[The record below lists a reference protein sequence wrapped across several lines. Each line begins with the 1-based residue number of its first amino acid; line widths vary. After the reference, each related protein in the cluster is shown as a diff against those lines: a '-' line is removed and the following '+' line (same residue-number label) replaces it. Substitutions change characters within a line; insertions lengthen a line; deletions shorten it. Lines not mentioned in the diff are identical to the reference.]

1 MPTQTALIT
10 GASSG
15 IGKEIAILLAKHGYN
30 LILTARNAEMLQE
43 TANACKTHNIAVEAI
58 LADLAQ
64 ESAPRQIVD
73 EINAKNLQVDILVNN
88 AGFGSIG
95 RFTELELSRELE
107 MVKVNVLAL
116 MSLTRLLLPRMLE
129 RQSGRI
135 LNVASMAG
143 FVPGPLMA
151 TYYATKS
158 FVVSHSLALRQELR
172 KKGVTVTLLCPGPVH
187 TNFAKNAN
195 IQRSKLF
202 TQTGATPVEV
212 VARDG
217 VDGCL
222 KGKSIIIPGVLN
234 KLMAPLL
241 KILPHRW
248 LLPVVM
254 GRNKNRE

>member
-143 FVPGPLMA
+143 FVSWTVDGDLLRDQ
-151 TYYATKS
+151 
-158 FVVSHSLALRQELR
+158 VVCGVRTHWRCVRNCE
-172 KKGVTVTLLCPGPVH
+172 KK
-187 TNFAKNAN
+187 AS
-195 IQRSKLF
+195 RSRSS
-202 TQTGATPVEV
+202 
-212 VARDG
+212 ARDRCTPTSPKTPIFNAPSSSPRPAPRQWKWSRG
-217 VDGCL
+217 TA
-222 KGKSIIIPGVLN
+222 
-234 KLMAPLL
+234 LMD
-241 KILPHRW
+241 
-248 LLPVVM
+248 V
-254 GRNKNRE
+254 

>member
-172 KKGVTVTLLCPGPVH
+172 KKRRHGHAPLPG
-187 TNFAKNAN
+187 
-195 IQRSKLF
+195 
-202 TQTGATPVEV
+202 TGAHQLRQKRQYSTLQALHPDRRH
-212 VARDG
+212 ASG
-217 VDGCL
+217 
-222 KGKSIIIPGVLN
+222 S
-234 KLMAPLL
+234 
-241 KILPHRW
+241 
-248 LLPVVM
+248 
-254 GRNKNRE
+254 GRAGRR